1 VGVFAALLYW
11 DAEVRLLKQVA
22 SFKTVILALFQTGD
36 NNQSLFFELGFLDI
50 KGAVISP
57 IM

>member
-36 NNQSLFFELGFLDI
+36 NINLKIL
-50 KGAVISP
+50 
-57 IM
+57 